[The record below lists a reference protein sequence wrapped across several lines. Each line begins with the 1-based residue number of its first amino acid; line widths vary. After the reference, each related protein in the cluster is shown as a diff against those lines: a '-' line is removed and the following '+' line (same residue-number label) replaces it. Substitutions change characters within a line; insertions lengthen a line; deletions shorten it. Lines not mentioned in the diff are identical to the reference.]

1 MKTPSSN
8 QIPAQPAP
16 ANVTLTARQQELLT
30 LIKAWLVER
39 GMPPTRAEI
48 CAALGFRSPNAAEE
62 HLRALQRKGAIEMM
76 PGASRGIRVVETME
90 ESERFRD
97 DSIDEE
103 DTTAES
109 GNPNG
114 NSAKPYTIDARST
127 RIVTAQGAVNAK
139 AGAGT
144 EVGTGTASSVMNLG
158 KSKNSRTG
166 STTSNSAGNAA
177 NNITHLPAHAA
188 NEEYSLPLIGK
199 VAAGQPIMAQENY
212 SGRYPVSPLLFSPRA
227 DYLLQVSGLSMKDIG
242 IMDGDWLAIHK
253 TEQARNGQIIV
264 ARVDGDVT
272 VKRLKLKGNK
282 AFLIAENA
290 DFLPIV
296 VDLEL
301 TPLAIEGLVV
311 GVIRSFH

>member
-1 MKTPSSN
+1 MKNPPSN
-8 QIPAQPAP
+8 QVQTQAAT
-16 ANVTLTARQQELLT
+16 ANVTLTARQQELLA

-90 ESERFRD
+90 ESECFRD
-97 DSIDEE
+97 DSAGANDV
-103 DTTAES
+103 D
-109 GNPNG
+109 GNATEIPQ
-114 NSAKPYTIDARST
+114 DARST
-127 RIVTAQGAVNAK
+127 RIAAPEPV
-139 AGAGT
+139 
-144 EVGTGTASSVMNLG
+144 ASALG
-158 KSKNSRTG
+158 QMATPKPSK
-166 STTSNSAGNAA
+166 TSSALGVAD
-177 NNITHLPAHAA
+177 NITRLPAHAA

-227 DYLLQVSGLSMKDIG
+227 DYLLQVSGMSMKDIG

>member
-1 MKTPSSN
+1 MKTPPSN
-8 QIPAQPAP
+8 QTSSQPAT
-16 ANVTLTARQQELLT
+16 AVTLTARQQELLT

-97 DSIDEE
+97 DSAGIADS
-103 DTTAES
+103 DGNTTEI
-109 GNPNG
+109 PQ
-114 NSAKPYTIDARST
+114 DARST
-127 RIVTAQGAVNAK
+127 RIAAPQPAAGTQGQKANPKPSKTSSAQGVAD
-139 AGAGT
+139 
-144 EVGTGTASSVMNLG
+144 
-158 KSKNSRTG
+158 
-166 STTSNSAGNAA
+166 
-177 NNITHLPAHAA
+177 NITRLPAHAA

-282 AFLIAENA
+282 AFLIAENV

>member
-1 MKTPSSN
+1 MKTPIAKNAANPVNVAKPST
-8 QIPAQPAP
+8 QAAP
-16 ANVTLTARQQELLT
+16 LTARQQELLS

-97 DSIDEE
+97 DSVALDSADNSNIH
-103 DTTAES
+103 
-109 GNPNG
+109 
-114 NSAKPYTIDARST
+114 SAKPVEDALNTGVS
-127 RIVTAQGAVNAK
+127 GALS
-139 AGAGT
+139 
-144 EVGTGTASSVMNLG
+144 ASNFA
-158 KSKNSRTG
+158 
-166 STTSNSAGNAA
+166 AGNPTQSRQSMIHNNPKHAKLNSTA
-177 NNITHLPAHAA
+177 GNITRLPARPA

-199 VAAGQPIMAQENY
+199 VAAGQPIAAQENY

>member
-8 QIPAQPAP
+8 TVSYQPTAASVAP
-16 ANVTLTARQQELLT
+16 AALTARQQELLN

-97 DSIDEE
+97 DSAGAD
-103 DTTAES
+103 DTVSDA
-109 GNPNG
+109 
-114 NSAKPYTIDARST
+114 AKAPQDARST
-127 RIVTAQGAVNAK
+127 RISNASKAVATSAVQPHKANPKNPNAN
-139 AGAGT
+139 GT
-144 EVGTGTASSVMNLG
+144 TE
-158 KSKNSRTG
+158 
-166 STTSNSAGNAA
+166 
-177 NNITHLPAHAA
+177 NITRLPAHAA